1 MNCPKCTQ
9 SMEDGVATVE
19 GTVGGFLI
27 AGMSCQHLFFK
38 GDKNKKVIP
47 SNETVSAFRCHGCG
61 ITVVEDETHMSQAFE
76 TAGRKLGQKYKQWKN
91 RRDSKIQ

>member
-1 MNCPKCTQ
+1 
-9 SMEDGVATVE
+9 MEGGVATVE

-27 AGMSCQHLFFK
+27 AGMSCQHLYFK
-38 GDKNKKVIP
+38 GEKSKKIIP

-76 TAGRKLGQKYKQWKN
+76 NAGRTLGMKYKQWRN
-91 RRDSKIQ
+91 RHYSKLK